1 MKTTLEIPDAL
12 FKQAKLTA
20 AQRGIPFRELVS
32 EALMEKLAVNGAEK
46 KPWLKS
52 FGQLRSRPPRTR
64 DSAVLRECRDPYRAF
79 QCVRA
84 DGGPCRRDRC
94 IALHR
99 HHSAVRRRNP
109 VWSRPTD

>member
-52 FGQLRSRPPRTR
+52 FGQLRSLRTE
-64 DSAVLRECRDPYRAF
+64 SARIRRVIEGEFDRVEPEDLR
-79 QCVRA
+79 
-84 DGGPCRRDRC
+84 
-94 IALHR
+94 
-99 HHSAVRRRNP
+99 
-109 VWSRPTD
+109 